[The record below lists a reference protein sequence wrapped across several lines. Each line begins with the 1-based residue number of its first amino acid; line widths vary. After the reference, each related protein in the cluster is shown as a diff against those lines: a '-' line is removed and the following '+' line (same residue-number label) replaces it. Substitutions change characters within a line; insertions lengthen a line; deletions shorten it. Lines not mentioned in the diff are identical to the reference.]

1 MEAKPRRHPLFPG
14 NEIEKRDL
22 ETPPVFSGIQTDQ
35 GLFCPGPVNVSNEV
49 KEALLHPDIG
59 HREVE
64 FTSLLKRI
72 RQKLSSVFG
81 VHNFLKYTSVVINGS
96 GSAANEAVLS
106 SIGRN
111 TRVLV
116 LSNGEFG
123 ERLIEL
129 SEYYQDNV
137 FTLELNWGESFKPG
151 DIEKAL
157 DKYKPDLVAM
167 VHHETSTGM
176 LNPISLVGKLC
187 RTRKV
192 QLFVDTVSS
201 LAAETVDVEKNH
213 ITYCTSSSNKA
224 IASVCG
230 LSFVCGRVSAF
241 ESLRD
246 VRRQTRYLDLYR
258 HYKYESDLNQ
268 TPNTPSLTVYF
279 ALETA
284 LNQILQDGLPARM
297 AKIERKARLLRSEMA
312 KMGLEAIIPEKQ
324 MSRVLTTLRL
334 PDHISY
340 DYLRDALKKRGFVI
354 YGGKGPLENKVF
366 QVANIGEIDDQSI
379 RKFVMALRESLAQA

>member
-1 MEAKPRRHPLFPG
+1 MEANPTKHPLFPG
-14 NEIEKRDL
+14 NQQKDRKSFS
-22 ETPPVFSGIQTDQ
+22 PSVFSGIQIDQ

-64 FTSLLKRI
+64 FTTLLKRI
-72 RQKLSSVFG
+72 RQKLSTVFG
-81 VHNFLKYTSVVINGS
+81 VRNFLKYTSVVINGS

-106 SIGRN
+106 SIGRD
-111 TRVLV
+111 TKVLV
-116 LSNGEFG
+116 LANGEFG
-123 ERLIEL
+123 DRLIEL
-129 SEYYQDNV
+129 SEYYQETVNS
-137 FTLELNWGESFKPG
+137 LQLNWGESFRT
-151 DIEKAL
+151 DAIERAL
-157 DKYKPDLVAM
+157 DEYKPDLVAM

-176 LNPISLVGKLC
+176 LNPISLVGKMC
-187 RTRKV
+187 RARKI

-258 HYKYESDLNQ
+258 HYKYETDLNQ

-279 ALETA
+279 ALDAA
-284 LNQILQDGLPARM
+284 LNQILRVGLPERM
-297 AKIERKARLLRSEMA
+297 AKIERKARLLRSEIA
-312 KMGLEAIIPEKQ
+312 KMGLEAIVPEDK
-324 MSRVLTTLRL
+324 MSRVLTTFRL

-340 DYLRDALKKRGFVI
+340 DYLRDALKDRGFVI

-366 QVANIGEIDDQSI
+366 QVANIGEIDKRSI
-379 RKFVMALRESLAQA
+379 QKFIKALRESLAQA